1 MHFFFFSIDSMTND
15 PTYCAI
21 NNKKKKLLPYV
32 SYHIL
37 ELNLQ
42 QLQGGREGGREER
55 REGGKT

>member
-42 QLQGGREGGREER
+42 LLQGGWEGGRE
-55 REGGKT
+55 

>member
-1 MHFFFFSIDSMTND
+1 MTQR
-15 PTYCAI
+15 TARSTT
-21 NNKKKKLLPYV
+21 KKKKLLPYV
-32 SYHIL
+32 SYPIL